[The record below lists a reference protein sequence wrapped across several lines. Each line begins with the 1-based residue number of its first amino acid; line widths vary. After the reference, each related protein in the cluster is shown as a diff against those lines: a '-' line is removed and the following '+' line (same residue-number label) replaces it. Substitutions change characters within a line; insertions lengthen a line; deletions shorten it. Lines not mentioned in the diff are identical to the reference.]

1 MDSKHGDTSGDLAL
15 DRLVFFSDAVFA
27 IAVTLLV
34 LDIHIPN
41 LPHLVSIEDSWSAFF
56 DLTPSFFAFALSFLV
71 IGRFWMGHHERFRS
85 LRHFHAR
92 LMWPNMIYLLAIAFM
107 PFATAFLGQNLGHFV
122 PELVYN
128 LSMLVLALVAFWL
141 ARVVRAVGADAT
153 RPYDGVDLILAALVC
168 IALTFW
174 HPLLSQWGMMTIPLW
189 TRLENRLYSRRG
201 MGAVG

>member
-1 MDSKHGDTSGDLAL
+1 MDGKHGDTSGDLAL

-34 LDIHIPN
+34 LDIHVPS
-41 LPHLVSIEDSWSAFF
+41 LPHVVSIEDSWNAFLE
-56 DLTPSFFAFALSFLV
+56 LTPSFFAFVLSFLV

-85 LRHFHAR
+85 LRHFDQR
-92 LMWPNMIYLLAIAFM
+92 LMWPNMIYLLAIAYM

-122 PELVYN
+122 SELVYN

-141 ARVVRAVGADAT
+141 ARVVSTVGGNRT
-153 RPYDGVDLILAALVC
+153 RPYDGVDLVLAALVC
-168 IALTFW
+168 IGLTFW
-174 HPLLSQWGMMTIPLW
+174 HPLLSQWGMMSIPLW

-201 MGAVG
+201 LGAVG